1 MTQSG
6 IKKKSAGNHPKS
18 GPADRLS
25 IVRASQKP
33 IETLI
38 VDDSKLIR
46 TAIRKILE
54 SDPGIRV
61 TGEAA
66 DGREALEII
75 PELKPEVITLDVNMP
90 RLDGI
95 STLKHIMIKHPTPT
109 VMISSLTRE
118 GATKTF
124 DALRF
129 GAIDFITKPSQF
141 DGDGIEAQH
150 RTLLEKI
157 KLTANVETRNIRFF
171 RPPARKDYSTA
182 TTAIEHTA
190 IERCVVLGASEGGYN
205 SLLKIIPHLPP
216 NQPAT
221 YLGVLHVAPLY
232 VDAFVNYLNQNS
244 LLPVKRAIDGLS
256 PESGTCYLAAGT
268 EYITLVQAKGRLSL
282 RVHPSPFPTRR
293 GAINM
298 LMLSISEIMREKT
311 TGIILSGQGEDGAEG
326 VAEIARIGGEV
337 IIQSPSTCMFK
348 EMPQASIERCETA
361 RILPDIEIADVIRA

>member
-6 IKKKSAGNHPKS
+6 VEKKTPGDRPGTGTAG
-18 GPADRLS
+18 RLS
-25 IVRASQKP
+25 IVRAAQKP

-38 VDDSKLIR
+38 VDDSRLIR
-46 TAIRKILE
+46 TVIRKILE
-54 SDPGIRV
+54 SDPGIKV

-66 DGREALEII
+66 NGREALEMI
-75 PELKPEVITLDVNMP
+75 PELKPEVITLDINMP

-141 DGDGIEAQH
+141 DGDGIEAQR
-150 RTLLEKI
+150 RTLLEKV
-157 KLTANVETRNIRFF
+157 KLAANVETRNIRLF
-171 RPPARKDYSTA
+171 RPPVRKDYSIAA
-182 TTAIEHTA
+182 TTA
-190 IERCVVLGASEGGYN
+190 IERCVVLGASEGGYS
-205 SLLKIIPHLPP
+205 SLLKIIPQLPP
-216 NQPAT
+216 GRPAT

-244 LLPVKRAIDGLS
+244 SIPVKRAVDGLS

-268 EYITLVQAKGRLSL
+268 EYITLVQAEGRLSL
-282 RVHPSPFPTRR
+282 RVHPSPFPARR

-298 LMLSISEIMREKT
+298 LMLSISEIMREHT

-326 VAEIARIGGEV
+326 VAEIARVGGEV

-348 EMPQASIERCETA
+348 EMAQTSIGLCEAA
-361 RILPDIEIADVIRA
+361 RILPDIEIAEAIGNS